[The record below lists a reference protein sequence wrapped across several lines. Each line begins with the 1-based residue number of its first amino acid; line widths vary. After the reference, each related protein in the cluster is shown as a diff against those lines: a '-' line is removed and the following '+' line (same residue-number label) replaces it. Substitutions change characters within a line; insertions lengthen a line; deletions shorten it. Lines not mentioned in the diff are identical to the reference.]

1 LEARVELATIRRF
14 HYPGRVARVP
24 DGIESQGA
32 AQHPG
37 VVCAMKPVESSLPV
51 FAEGLTF
58 DDVLLVPRESDILP
72 RDVQLNTRFSR
83 NVPLN
88 VPLASAAMDT
98 VTEEKLAVALARE
111 GGIGVIHRNLSI
123 EGQIREVDKVKRSAN
138 GVILDPVTLPPTA
151 TIREARAIMTRQN
164 ISGLP
169 IVEGGRRVVGILTRR
184 DCRFQ
189 TSDDTPVKDIMTR
202 DKLVTAPPGTSL
214 EQAREI
220 LFRHKVEK
228 LILVEKD
235 MQLAG
240 LITMKDVNML
250 QAFPSSAFDD
260 RGRLRVA
267 AAVGVHDYERA
278 EGLMKA
284 GVDVLVVDTA
294 HGHSKNVA
302 DTVRALKKK
311 HAVDVV
317 AGNVATPEGALA
329 LVEAGAD
336 GVKVGIGPGSI
347 CTTRV
352 VAGVGVPQLTAVL
365 SISEALR
372 GKGVPIVADGGIRFS
387 GDLVKALAAGA
398 SCAMLGSLFAGL
410 EESPGE
416 VILYKGR
423 SFKAVRGM
431 GSLGAMQAGGKERYR
446 QGDVTETDKLVPEGI
461 EGMVPYKGKLSAF
474 VYQLVGGVRAG
485 MGYVGAGTIHELWE
499 RARFVRI
506 TDAGRRESHPH
517 DVTITKESPNYFHA
531 E

>member
-1 LEARVELATIRRF
+1 MKS
-14 HYPGRVARVP
+14 P
-24 DGIESQGA
+24 DS
-32 AQHPG
+32 P
-37 VVCAMKPVESSLPV
+37 LPS
-51 FAEGLTF
+51 FPEGLTF

-72 RDVQLNTRFSR
+72 RDVQLTTRFSR

-88 VPLASAAMDT
+88 IPLASAAMDT

-138 GVILDPVTLPPTA
+138 GVILDPVTLPPNA
-151 TIREARAIMTRQN
+151 TIREARAIMQRYN

-189 TSDDTPVKDIMTR
+189 RSDDTPVGEIMTR
-202 DKLVTAPPGTSL
+202 DNLVTAPPGTSL

-228 LILVEKD
+228 LILVERGTE
-235 MQLAG
+235 LAG
-240 LITMKDVNML
+240 LVTMKDLNML
-250 QAFPSSAFDD
+250 QAFPSSVVDG

-267 AAVGVHDYERA
+267 AAIGVHDYERA
-278 EGLMKA
+278 EGLVKA

-294 HGHSKNVA
+294 HGHSANVA
-302 DTVRALKKK
+302 NTVREMKRR
-311 HAVDVV
+311 HPVDVV
-317 AGNVATPEGALA
+317 AGNVATAEGARS
-329 LVEAGAD
+329 LVDAGVD

-347 CTTRV
+347 CTTRI

-365 SISEALR
+365 DVVHALK
-372 GKGVPIVADGGIRFS
+372 GTGVPVIADGGIRFS

-423 SFKAVRGM
+423 SFKSVRGM

-485 MGYVGAGTIHELWE
+485 MGYVGAGTIPNLWE